1 MKKLP
6 LLLCALC
13 LWACDPKNPLGPNKD
28 NPTEHK
34 LAACAFQVGVQD
46 CERGFSRDSSYVFEG
61 EYRDGSFYFGIDRSD
76 EMVLNVTPD
85 NRIVLKVSS
94 EEAGFEGVNAA
105 SSSRCINI
113 VPDGTGHTAYHL
125 ERVDEGESTITLWNG
140 EGAGRQEVS
149 FRVTSHEEIPLE
161 GIAFRYDGRV
171 YRFQKQVPT
180 EHLTEGTFQYMFLK
194 KWDGKPEKFDQLPV
208 FELIGPIPLN
218 ATPTLLYL
226 SQDFTAN
233 VPSKDDPSYGKEV
246 STYEYNTKLYN
257 DYRWFWEYF
266 LPPLPEGY
274 NEQNWET
281 CPLSLQEKWQYD
293 YLNSMLKVCPSDL
306 RERRIKLWIDSK
318 SAFRT
323 GSFAIYLLSGDCY
336 VEVNTDSN
344 SAALLS
350 SSLFQVAL
358 SGRK

>member
-34 LAACAFQVGVQD
+34 LAACAFRLGVQD

-94 EEAGFEGVNAA
+94 EAAGFEGVNAA

-113 VPDGTGHTAYHL
+113 VPDGTDHTAYHL

-226 SQDFTAN
+226 SQKFMAN
-233 VPSKDDPSYGKEV
+233 IPSSEDKSYGQEV
-246 STYEYNTKLYN
+246 SAYEFNLKLYE
-257 DYRWFWEYF
+257 DYRWFPEYIRPD
-266 LPPLPEGY
+266 LPKEYPYLSEAPLEI
-274 NEQNWET
+274 QKNW
-281 CPLSLQEKWQYD
+281 QQD
-293 YLNSMLKVCPSDL
+293 YLNSMQKVYPSDL
-306 RERRIKLWIDSK
+306 RERRIKLWIDGK
-318 SAFRT
+318 SALRT
-323 GSFAIYLLSGDCY
+323 GSFAIYLLSEDAH
-336 VEVNTDSN
+336 VEEYEESQL
-344 SAALLS
+344 AAVVS
-350 SSLFQVAL
+350 HTNYQTGI
-358 SGRK
+358 SGNR

>member
-34 LAACAFQVGVQD
+34 LTACAFRLGVQD

-61 EYRDGSFYFGIDRSD
+61 EYRDGSFYFGSDKSD

-94 EEAGFEGVNAA
+94 EAAGFEGVNAA

-113 VPDGTGHTAYHL
+113 VPDGTDHTAYHL

-246 STYEYNTKLYN
+246 STYEYNTKLYI
-257 DYRWFWEYF
+257 F
-266 LPPLPEGY
+266 
-274 NEQNWET
+274 
-281 CPLSLQEKWQYD
+281 
-293 YLNSMLKVCPSDL
+293 VH
-306 RERRIKLWIDSK
+306 
-318 SAFRT
+318 
-323 GSFAIYLLSGDCY
+323 
-336 VEVNTDSN
+336 
-344 SAALLS
+344 
-350 SSLFQVAL
+350 
-358 SGRK
+358 